1 MFFSNL
7 LFNLFFNLF
16 KMKNLIFFSI
26 FTLCINIEIK
36 ITLPY
41 NDTFHN
47 YTIINDTQL
56 NPKFNLKTIL
66 KSSSEC
72 QYNNYFFY
80 EKSDE
85 LTTNFSIITN
95 DTVNKLQNVELRT
108 NNKNL
113 MSYYFLNPKHNN
125 EEYELKIKTKC
136 KKEDIIDSNYKL
148 GEYYPLKTTHKEY
161 NNNENYAILKFSF
174 LYKEKK
180 YVFSYLK
187 FCSSE
192 GIYLSIIS
200 SSILF
205 IIALIYLILSTNYQ
219 LEHKIIQEMNEEM
232 DIKWWHGIIFII
244 LGSCVLLIFYFFFNY
259 IINIINILVAIESF
273 ICLQFAFDF
282 LIEKK
287 IKEKRPNLLKKKYIF
302 NMKLSNILSII
313 ISLLL
318 VLLYLY
324 KKHWILNNIMAFGL
338 VFTILSII
346 LFKSFKVCFFFLLFI
361 FLYDTFWVFYSEKI
375 FKGNVMEEVA
385 TKLSL
390 PIKLEIPI
398 LFSTNPI
405 KDCML
410 LGLGDIAL
418 PGMVV
423 KYCKT
428 FDEICK
434 KLNKKNGYYN
444 LSIYLYIIS
453 VLTALICVFYF
464 EHGQPVLFYISPA
477 FIFGLMSKSFYL
489 NQLSDFWNG
498 IELPKQNDNNN
509 NNDKDSNNNSH
520 NQELHKINE
529 GEKLEMVN

>member
-1 MFFSNL
+1 MKNFIFFLILTFSNQ
-7 LFNLFFNLF
+7 
-16 KMKNLIFFSI
+16 
-26 FTLCINIEIK
+26 IEIK

-41 NDTFHN
+41 NDTFQN
-47 YTIINDTQL
+47 YTVYNDTKL
-56 NPKFNLKTIL
+56 NEKFNVETIL
-66 KSSSEC
+66 NSSCEC
-72 QYNNYFFY
+72 QYNTYFFY
-80 EKSDE
+80 EKSSF

-95 DTVNKLQNVELRT
+95 DTKNLLHNVELRT
-108 NNKNL
+108 NNKDIK
-113 MSYYFLNPKHNN
+113 SYYLLTPKHNN
-125 EEYELKIKTKC
+125 EEYELKIKSKC
-136 KKEDIIDSNYKL
+136 NNEYNIDSNYQL
-148 GEYYPLKTTHKEY
+148 GQYYPLRTTHKEY
-161 NNNENYAILKFSF
+161 NNNKNYAILKFSF
-174 LYKEKK
+174 IYKSNK
-180 YVFSYLK
+180 YEFSYLK
-187 FCSSE
+187 YCNSE

-200 SSILF
+200 SLILF
-205 IIALIYLILSTNYQ
+205 IIALIYLILSTNFQ
-219 LEHKIIQEMNEEM
+219 LGQKIIKEMNEEM
-232 DIKWWHGIIFII
+232 NIKWWHGILFVI
-244 LGSCVLLIFYFFFNY
+244 LGSCILLIFYFFIKY
-259 IINIINILVAIESF
+259 IITILNILVAIESF
-273 ICLQFAFDF
+273 ICLQFAFNF

-287 IKEKRPNLLKKKYIF
+287 IKENKPNLLKKNYIF
-302 NMKLSNILSII
+302 NMKLSNILSFFFSIV
-313 ISLLL
+313 L

-385 TKLSL
+385 TKLNL
-390 PIKLEIPI
+390 PIKIEMPI

-428 FDEICK
+428 FDELCK

-453 VLTALICVFYF
+453 VSTAVICVYVF

-477 FIFGLMSKSFYL
+477 FIFGLMGKSFYL

-498 IELPKQNDNNN
+498 IELPNNNIHENNN
-509 NNDKDSNNNSH
+509 NNESNNNIR
-520 NQELHKINE
+520 NQELNKINE

>member
-1 MFFSNL
+1 M
-7 LFNLFFNLF
+7 
-16 KMKNLIFFSI
+16 
-26 FTLCINIEIK
+26 C
-36 ITLPY
+36 
-41 NDTFHN
+41 
-47 YTIINDTQL
+47 
-56 NPKFNLKTIL
+56 
-66 KSSSEC
+66 
-72 QYNNYFFY
+72 
-80 EKSDE
+80 
-85 LTTNFSIITN
+85 
-95 DTVNKLQNVELRT
+95 
-108 NNKNL
+108 
-113 MSYYFLNPKHNN
+113 
-125 EEYELKIKTKC
+125 
-136 KKEDIIDSNYKL
+136 
-148 GEYYPLKTTHKEY
+148 
-161 NNNENYAILKFSF
+161 
-174 LYKEKK
+174 
-180 YVFSYLK
+180 
-187 FCSSE
+187 
-192 GIYLSIIS
+192 
-200 SSILF
+200 
-205 IIALIYLILSTNYQ
+205 
-219 LEHKIIQEMNEEM
+219 
-232 DIKWWHGIIFII
+232 
-244 LGSCVLLIFYFFFNY
+244 
-259 IINIINILVAIESF
+259 IINILFFFQLYYQYNYILVVIESF
-273 ICLQFAFDF
+273 ICLQFAFVF

-453 VLTALICVFYF
+453 VSTALICVFYF

-477 FIFGLMSKSFYL
+477 FIFGLMGKSFYL
-489 NQLSDFWNG
+489 SQLSDFWNG

-529 GEKLEMVN
+529 GEKLEMIN